1 MDKIVID
8 FNSVHYSNECDEISF
23 KWDGNSIVPKLLQ
36 FENDESPIL
45 VNIDFSSNDTFSKF
59 EQ

>member
-1 MDKIVID
+1 MQPSN
-8 FNSVHYSNECDEISF
+8 NSDEISF

-36 FENDESPIL
+36 FENDESPIVVRL
-45 VNIDFSSNDTFSKF
+45 DCSWNDTFSKF